1 MITTTPH
8 LSAISS
14 PVTITSQSPINHSQY
29 QEPRIKERAHL
40 GITIRRGG
48 APASPATPG
57 AATAPALLIFAAL
70 SSVLSILVVGW
81 SWC

>member
-8 LSAISS
+8 HSSITS

-29 QEPRIKERAHL
+29 QEPTTNERAHL

-57 AATAPALLIFAAL
+57 AGSPLLVLIFAAL
-70 SSVLSILVVGW
+70 CSVFSIVVVGW
-81 SWC
+81 SSC